1 MGAAALKIVEPEFDG
16 GCGGGGPFAG
26 WSNADIINWLLNSI
40 DLAECD
46 TMWERVHAEM
56 KRRGLKL
63 S

>member
-1 MGAAALKIVEPEFDG
+1 MVAAALKIVEPEFDDG
-16 GCGGGGPFAG
+16 DGGGPFAG

-40 DLAECD
+40 DLAEGD